1 MNQTQSTSRLQR
13 QGPARPPQTG
23 ALALT
28 RLVAI
33 SMLLFTLLAASHA
46 VAEEVA
52 EWEYLVV
59 SYGTTYFT
67 NPLLDLEPHNA
78 ARSKVMLF
86 SDLGLTLPSE
96 AFSLQSNMD
105 VLGRFGWELVG
116 LVGSIGGD
124 QQLVFKRLFDAE
136 RSSTEAERI
145 REQREA
151 LISEF
156 VSSQTANEAGTPS
169 RLLDLDQVE
178 RAQAI
183 EARNLRDAEAVEAII
198 DAAFSASPGLTLVA
212 REAVGSA
219 FNTTSAPRVRAS
231 ITIDVTAAALVG
243 QGQYRMSLVTPEFDR
258 LRAALLASGFGEP
271 RPSFCPVGTSEV
283 ETTVTAVIQHD
294 GSATYVT
301 RQSLTR
307 ERGVCLQ
314 DPE

>member
-1 MNQTQSTSRLQR
+1 MNQAQSTSRLHR
-13 QGPARPPQTG
+13 QGPVRPPQKG

-28 RLVAI
+28 RLVAV
-33 SMLLFTLLAASHA
+33 SVLLLTLLAASHA
-46 VAEEVA
+46 AAEEVA

-151 LISEF
+151 LIAEF
-156 VSSQTANEAGTPS
+156 VSAQSANEADAPN
-169 RLLDLDQVE
+169 RLLDLDRVE
-178 RAQAI
+178 RAQAT
-183 EARNLRDAEAVEAII
+183 EARNLRDAGIVVAIV
-198 DAAFSASPGLTLVA
+198 DAAMSASPLLTLVA

-219 FNTTSAPRVRAS
+219 YDPSSSPRVS
-231 ITIDVTAAALVG
+231 VSVTIDVTDVALVG
-243 QGQYRMSLVTPEFDR
+243 QNQYRMSHVMREIDR
-258 LRAALLASGFGEP
+258 LRDALLASGLREQ
-271 RPSFCPVGTSEV
+271 RLGTCRD
-283 ETTVTAVIQHD
+283 ETSAVDITVVAVIQHD
-294 GSATYVT
+294 GSATDVARRPLAGT
-301 RQSLTR
+301 NRL
-307 ERGVCLQ
+307 CLQ
-314 DPE
+314 NP